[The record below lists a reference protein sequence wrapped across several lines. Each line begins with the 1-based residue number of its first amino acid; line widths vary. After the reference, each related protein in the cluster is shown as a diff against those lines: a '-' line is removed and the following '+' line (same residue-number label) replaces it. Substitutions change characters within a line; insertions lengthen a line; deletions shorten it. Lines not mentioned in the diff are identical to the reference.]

1 MATFEDYSEYTAKD
15 WMRGILGIE
24 VPEEIIDRILAER
37 DFQPDA
43 YFQQLEDKEKDLI
56 KADLYFWASTSASK
70 TGVTKDSDA
79 TWSHSEGGAELSD
92 ATRKQYLKMA
102 NVLYQKWGEESIS
115 ISSGSR
121 IRINNQGMRLW
132 GGPRR

>member
-1 MATFEDYSEYTAKD
+1 MATYEDYSEYTAKD

-24 VPEEIIDRILAER
+24 VAEEVIDRILAER
-37 DFQPDA
+37 EFQPDT
-43 YFQQLEDKEKDLI
+43 YFQMLEEKDKDLI

-92 ATRKQYLKMA
+92 EARRKYLKMA
-102 NVLYQKWGEESIS
+102 NALYRKWNEDSVALE
-115 ISSGSR
+115 SGSR
-121 IRINNQGMRLW
+121 IRINSHGMRLW
-132 GGPRR
+132 GGRKR